1 MEKVQSNN
9 FLSILR
15 AACGNGT
22 PPLTDPDWDVLA
34 NWAREQSLTALFYTG
49 ASQYAEFLA
58 WDVGKRSQLQRETI
72 ATVFFQQTRTQLLL
86 NIYQILQLTGL
97 RPLVLK
103 GLVIRQLYGELAD
116 YRPSCD
122 EDLYVPPE
130 QAEQC
135 RRVLEENGWRVT
147 YPETPAEFFDPNQ
160 ELSFDTD
167 DNRLHLEIH
176 PNFFELDRKDLRQ
189 CNRCFRDALQRAV
202 SVNVSGFKLWTL
214 SETDHYFYLFLHLA
228 KHLKSA
234 GVGIR
239 QIMDLMMFERAHSE
253 RIQWTQIRQGIQE
266 LHYELLY
273 GAVTAIGMGLGFTPR
288 EIFPPCSP
296 ELLLADS
303 LEGGIYGHSS
313 PSRSQ
318 GALLIWTAFDGVS
331 GKASILRTLFPP
343 YRYVADNWPLLKKF
357 PWLLPVGWIRRFYR
371 FFVVRRCGG
380 YALSAVQK
388 GKGRAA
394 LLQRYGLL
402 PGWESTPRRRPL

>member
-9 FLSILR
+9 FLAIRR

-58 WDVGKRSQLQRETI
+58 WDAGKRSQLQRETI
-72 ATVFFQQTRTQLLL
+72 ATVFSQQTRTQLFL
-86 NIYQILQLTGL
+86 NTYQILRQAGL

-103 GLVIRQLYGELAD
+103 GLVVRQLYGELAD

-130 QAEQC
+130 HAAQC
-135 RRVLEENGWRVT
+135 RCVLEENGWRVT
-147 YPETPAEFFDPNQ
+147 YPETPVESFEPDQ
-160 ELSFDTD
+160 ELSFDMD
-167 DNRLHLEIH
+167 DNRLHLELH
-176 PNFFELDRKDLRQ
+176 PNFFELGRKDLRL
-189 CNRCFRDALQRAV
+189 CNRYFQDALQRAV
-202 SVNVSGFKLWTL
+202 SIDAAGFQIWTL

-239 QIMDLMMFERAHSE
+239 QIMDLMMFERAH
-253 RIQWTQIRQGIQE
+253 RDQIQWARIHRGIQE

-273 GAVTAIGMGLGFTPR
+273 GAVTAIGMRLGFTPQ
-288 EIFPPCSP
+288 EIFPSCSP

-313 PSRSQ
+313 PSRSH
-318 GALLIWTAFDGVS
+318 GALLIWTAFDGTS

-371 FFVVRRCGG
+371 FFVVRRGG
-380 YALSAVQK
+380 GSALSAVQK
-388 GKGRAA
+388 GKERTV

-402 PGWESTPRRRPL
+402 PERERSLRR